1 MLFFLQSF
9 LKILSPN
16 QILSIWYAT
25 SLLIFL
31 AILEVLH
38 LGLISFLIINLSD
51 LDAVTGE
58 INFIND
64 MANIINLSLISPSVI
79 LCTSIILFAIVNTL
93 ISTVIIKHISV
104 FSQNLGI
111 AIKAKIIRHYLS
123 LTWEDLGQIPTS
135 EGMSRIL
142 NDGMHVADSL
152 YFALNLMSKLV
163 LAIMISALLFFYNPP
178 ITLFIVFFLSVSYCT
193 LFYLF
198 SRSIKKNSKI
208 VSLAEDSILQI
219 LKNLFGSLKEI
230 IFYNTSKRV
239 LSEFQSIGSNFATA
253 KGSNLALAQIPRY
266 IIDSLLLAIIVIG
279 ILIVNLNAINPAAFF
294 TMISVYGIAAL
305 KLLPAFQNVFYF
317 AQEINSRAPNLK
329 NIADLLSTD
338 HRILTLQNSDTS
350 QDLKLIKKIHFHDIG
365 YAYPLSSSKSLSD
378 LSLNININTDNKIA
392 IIGPSGS
399 GKSTFL
405 DILLGLISPN
415 SGSVEVNDQQLTHQ
429 QINSYRKNFTYVP
442 QKIFFIEGTLRENL
456 LFGHIELAHEP
467 DLLRVTQEH
476 FLQQL
481 IDSLP
486 HGLETFL
493 SDENQMVSGG
503 QKQLIGI
510 ARALIRGGDILVL
523 DEATSAMD
531 SALEASV
538 YKSIFSSSFKI
549 VISVTHDP
557 KTLKFFDKIIILNQ
571 GSIEDF
577 GTYDEL
583 FSKNKFAK
591 DMFSKNLINS

>member
-25 SLLIFL
+25 SLLVFL
-31 AILEVLH
+31 ALLEVLH
-38 LGLISFLIINLSD
+38 LGLISFLIINLND

-64 MANIINLSLISPSVI
+64 MAIIINLSLISPPVI
-79 LCTSIILFAIVNTL
+79 LCTLIILFAIANTL
-93 ISTVIIKHISV
+93 ISTIIIKRISV
-104 FSQNLGI
+104 FSQNIGI

-123 LTWEDLGQIPTS
+123 LTWEDLGQMPTS

-163 LAIMISALLFFYNPP
+163 LALMISALLFFYNPP

-208 VSLAEDSILQI
+208 VVLAEDSILQI

-230 IFYNTSKRV
+230 IFYNASKRV
-239 LSEFQSIGSNFATA
+239 LSEFQRIGSNFATA

-266 IIDSLLLAIIVIG
+266 IIDSLLLVIIVIS

-294 TMISVYGIAAL
+294 TAISVYGIAAL

-317 AQEINSRAPNLK
+317 AQEINGRAPNIQ
-329 NIADLLSTD
+329 NIAHLLSTD
-338 HRILTLQNSDTS
+338 YRILTLQNSYAS
-350 QDLKLIKKIHFHDIG
+350 QDLDPIRKIYFYDIG
-365 YAYPLSSSKSLSD
+365 YTYPLSASKSLSD
-378 LSLNININTDNKIA
+378 LSFNIETDNKIA

-399 GKSTFL
+399 GKSTFI
-405 DILLGLISPN
+405 DILLGLISPH
-415 SGSVEVNDQQLTHQ
+415 SGSIEVNDQQLTHE

-456 LFGHIELAHEP
+456 LFGHIDVAHEP
-467 DLLRVTQEH
+467 NLLRIMQEP

-486 HGLETFL
+486 YGLETFL

-531 SALEASV
+531 SALEALV
-538 YKSIFSSSFKI
+538 YKSIFAAPFKI
-549 VISVTHDP
+549 IISVTHNP
-557 KTLKFFDKIIILNQ
+557 TILKFFDKIIIFNQ
-571 GSIEDF
+571 GSIEDC
-577 GTYDEL
+577 GTYDAL
-583 FSKNKFAK
+583 LSRNKFVK
-591 DMFSKNLINS
+591 DMLG

>member
-25 SLLIFL
+25 SLLVFL
-31 AILEVLH
+31 ALLEVLH

-79 LCTSIILFAIVNTL
+79 LCTLIILFAIANTL
-93 ISTVIIKHISV
+93 ISTVIIKRISV

-163 LAIMISALLFFYNPP
+163 LALMISALLFFYNPP

-208 VSLAEDSILQI
+208 IVLAEDSILQI

-266 IIDSLLLAIIVIG
+266 IIDSLLLVIIVIG

-317 AQEINSRAPNLK
+317 AQEINARAPNLQ
-329 NIADLLSTD
+329 NIAHLLSTD
-338 HRILTLQNSDTS
+338 YRIVTLQNSDAS
-350 QDLKLIKKIHFHDIG
+350 QDLNPIRKIYFHDIG
-365 YAYPLSSSKSLSD
+365 YSYPLSASKSLSD
-378 LSLNININTDNKIA
+378 LSFNIETDNKIA

-399 GKSTFL
+399 GKSTFI

-415 SGSVEVNDQQLTHQ
+415 SGSIEVNDQQLTHE
-429 QINSYRKNFTYVP
+429 QINSYRKSFTYVP

-456 LFGHIELAHEP
+456 LFGHIDLAHEP
-467 DLLRVTQEH
+467 NLLRITQEP

-538 YKSIFSSSFKI
+538 YKSIFTAPFKI
-549 VISVTHDP
+549 IISVTHNP
-557 KTLKFFDKIIILNQ
+557 TILKFFDKIIILNQ
-571 GSIEDF
+571 GSIEDC
-577 GTYDEL
+577 GKYDAL
-583 FSKNKFAK
+583 LSRNKFVK
-591 DMFSKNLINS
+591 DMLG